1 MLNNISGIKIIN
13 IIFKS
18 FIVICGIAYIWYHLQ
33 KDIDTF
39 RFIPVTSELYIHL
52 FIVFLLMPLNWYLEI
67 LKWKSLNKHI
77 FPLSVFDAAKGVLAG
92 LSIGLFT
99 PARTGEFAGKILY
112 IKNRHRVKATLSS
125 LTGSL
130 AQLNITLIAG
140 AIALPFLLLQPN
152 FIQTDFYWLS
162 AASRGI
168 GIVIVFFALL
178 LYFYHLPFFQWIIKR
193 RFFKRWKKYFLHYQ
207 VISIKELLKILM
219 ISLFRYIVF
228 TMQYVVIYKVV
239 HPSLSPIIVVMLI
252 SISFFISSF
261 IPIYSVGEVIT
272 RGGIQVWL
280 FSALSVSSV
289 HIVWIGLL
297 IWIINLVIPSLAGW
311 YFILSAPDF
320 TADSEL

>member
-1 MLNNISGIKIIN
+1 
-13 IIFKS
+13 
-18 FIVICGIAYIWYHLQ
+18 VICGIAYIWYHLQ

-67 LKWKSLNKHI
+67 LKWKSLNKYI

-140 AIALPFLLLQPN
+140 AIALPLLLLHTN
-152 FIQTDFYWLS
+152 FIQPDFYWLS
-162 AASRGI
+162 AVSRGF
-168 GIVIVFFALL
+168 GFLVVFVALL
-178 LYFYHLPFFQWIIKR
+178 FYFYHLPFFQWLIQQ

-207 VISIKELLKILM
+207 PIRFKDLLKILL

-228 TMQYVVIYKVV
+228 ALQYVIMYKVV
-239 HPSLSPIIVVMLI
+239 YSSLSPHIVVMVI
-252 SISFFISSF
+252 SVSFFIASF

-289 HIVWIGLL
+289 HVVWIGLL
-297 IWIINLVIPSLAGW
+297 VWIINLVIPSLVGW
-311 YFILSAPDF
+311 YFILRAPDF
-320 TADSEL
+320 TAINEL